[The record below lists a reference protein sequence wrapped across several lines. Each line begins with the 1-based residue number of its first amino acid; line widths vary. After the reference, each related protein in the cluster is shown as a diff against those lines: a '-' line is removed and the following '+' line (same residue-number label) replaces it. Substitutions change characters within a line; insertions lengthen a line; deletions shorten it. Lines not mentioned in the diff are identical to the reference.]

1 MNTPNDTTDHT
12 PQHTPNDIPVGAP
25 VDTPDDSRTP
35 VTVLGLGAMG
45 RALAGAFLRAGHPT
59 TVWNRTPGRAGELV
73 DQGASLADTAAEAV
87 AAAPL
92 VIVCVLDDDAARAVL
107 EPIGAR
113 LAGRV
118 LVNLTSDTPE
128 RARAI
133 ATWAA
138 GHGIDY
144 LDGSIMVPTPV
155 IGKPEA
161 TVLYSGAREAFETYE
176 ATLKVLGGRAP
187 FLGEDPGTAAVYDLA
202 LLGFFFSAMA
212 GLVHGF
218 ALAGAEGVAAKDFA
232 PFAGTIAG
240 ILPPIAAGMAEDL
253 ERGAY
258 SGDQDNLVME
268 ATGIAHVLEAAR
280 HRGLNTEVL
289 DAVKGLADRTIAA
302 GHGGAGFI
310 SVIEEMRRPSTGA

>member
-1 MNTPNDTTDHT
+1 MNTPNDT
-12 PQHTPNDIPVGAP
+12 
-25 VDTPDDSRTP
+25 RTP

-45 RALAGAFLRAGHPT
+45 RALAAAFLRAGHPT

-73 DQGASLADTAAEAV
+73 AQGASSADTAAEAV

-92 VIVCVLDDDAARAVL
+92 VIVCVLDYDAAQAIL

-113 LAGRV
+113 LSGRV

-128 RARAI
+128 RARAA

-155 IGKPEA
+155 VGKPEA
-161 TVLYSGAREAFETYE
+161 TILYSGAREAFDTYE
-176 ATLKVLGGRAP
+176 ATLKALGGRAP
-187 FLGEDPGTAAVYDLA
+187 FLGEDHGAAAVYDLS
-202 LLGFFFSAMA
+202 LLGFFYSAMA

-218 ALAGAEGVAAKDFA
+218 ALSGAEGIAAKDFA
-232 PFAGTIAG
+232 PFTEIIAA

-253 ERGAY
+253 ARGAY
-258 SGDQDNLVME
+258 SGDQDNIVME
-268 ATGIAHVLEAAR
+268 ATGIGHVLEAAR

-302 GHGGAGFI
+302 GHGNAGFI
-310 SVIEEMRRPSTGA
+310 SVIEEMRKASTRA